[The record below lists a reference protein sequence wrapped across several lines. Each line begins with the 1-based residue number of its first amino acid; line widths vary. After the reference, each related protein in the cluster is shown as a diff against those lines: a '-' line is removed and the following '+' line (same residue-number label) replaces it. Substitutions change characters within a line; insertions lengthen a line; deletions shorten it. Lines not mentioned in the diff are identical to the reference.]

1 MRNRPSV
8 LILESM
14 YHPAGE
20 ELLASEADLNILR
33 DATDETIATAI
44 GDASAVF
51 VRYPCKLKGDAIR
64 AGKNVLVVS
73 TSGRGTDAID
83 IAAASECGVAVVNN
97 PGLGS
102 VPVSEHTLGLM
113 LEFAK
118 QISRSNTAIRAGT
131 GFGKGHL
138 STRFH
143 LDGRTIGVIGCGQ
156 IGSEVVRKCTVG
168 FGMRALVY
176 DPYIGAAAAEKVG
189 GVWMETLDD
198 MLGECD
204 FISVHAEL
212 TEETRGMVNENL
224 LRQMRPDAYFLNT
237 ARGPIV
243 HQTALLRALE
253 EKWIAGAALDVFE
266 SEPLPVDSP
275 LFAHD
280 NLVMTPHIG
289 GLTIEA
295 REELSWSAA
304 NQILQVLRGERP
316 PHLVNE
322 DIWGRVE
329 GRLQGR

>member
-20 ELLASEADLNILR
+20 ELLAREADINVLH
-33 DATDETIATAI
+33 DATDEAITAAI
-44 GDASAVF
+44 VDASAVF
-51 VRYPCKLKGDAIR
+51 VRYPCKLTGDAIR
-64 AGKNVLVVS
+64 AGKNVLVIS

-83 IAAASECGVAVVNN
+83 IETATECGIAVVNN

-102 VPVSEHTLGLM
+102 IPVSEHTLGLM

-118 QISRSNTAIRAGT
+118 QIGHSNMAIRAGT

-168 FGMRALVY
+168 FGMSALVY
-176 DPYIGAAAAEKVG
+176 DPYIDAAAAEKVG
-189 GVWMETLDD
+189 GVWMDRLDD

-243 HQTALLRALE
+243 DQAALLHALE
-253 EKWIAGAALDVFE
+253 EKWIAGVALDVFE
-266 SEPLPVDSP
+266 SEPLPIDSP
-275 LFAHD
+275 LLAHD
-280 NLVMTPHIG
+280 NLVVTPHIG

-295 REELSWSAA
+295 REELSLSAGS
-304 NQILQVLRGERP
+304 QILQVLRGERP
-316 PHLVNE
+316 LHLVNE
-322 DIWGRVE
+322 DIWSRVE
-329 GRLQGR
+329 GRLQDR